1 MRTSSQIPVAQA
13 VPEALAVRRVLV
25 TGAAG
30 FLGFHLCLR
39 LLREGWQVT
48 GADRL
53 GQPEQQERLEL
64 LRRHS
69 RFRLRQVELADRV
82 AVEALFASDRFEV
95 VVHLAARAGVRGC
108 LEDSAAY
115 GESNLTGFLNVIDAS
130 GRGKV
135 GHFVYASSSSVYGD
149 EALPFAESDRADHP
163 LNLYAATKR
172 ANELMAHAYARSSG
186 LPCTGLRFFTLYGP
200 LGRPDMAPL
209 GFARAILEGREIRLH
224 GAGEMLRDFLYVEDA
239 VEAVVRLIGMPPEDP
254 QRSRLLNVGPGR
266 PVPVRHFL
274 RLLED
279 RLGRCAQ
286 VENAP
291 PQAGELWATE
301 CDRTELERLVGP
313 LPDTSLEAG
322 IDRMC
327 AWLLGEAD
335 ASVFD
340 AARPLAEELSR

>member
-1 MRTSSQIPVAQA
+1 MRAPTQIPGD
-13 VPEALAVRRVLV
+13 PEMLPKRHVLV

-30 FLGFHLCLR
+30 FLGFHLCSR
-39 LLREGWQVT
+39 LLRDGWQVT

-64 LRRHS
+64 LMRHPQ
-69 RFRLRQVELADRV
+69 FRLRQVELADRA
-82 AVEALFASDRFEV
+82 AVEALFASGRFDV

-108 LEDSAAY
+108 LEDSASY

-149 EALPFAESDRADHP
+149 EALPFAESDRADRP

-172 ANELMAHAYARSSG
+172 ANELMAHAYSRSSG

-239 VEAVVRLIGMPPEDP
+239 VEAMVRLLGMPPEGP

-266 PVPVRHFL
+266 PVPVRDFL
-274 RLLED
+274 RLLEE
-279 RLGRCAQ
+279 RLGRSAQ
-286 VENAP
+286 VENVP
-291 PQAGELWATE
+291 PQPGELWATE

-313 LPDTSLEAG
+313 LTDTSLETG

-335 ASVFD
+335 CAFE
-340 AARPLAEELSR
+340 AARPLAEDLSR